1 MNFINEY
8 NSFVRWV
15 ENLIEQEDY
24 IKAADLL
31 KEGLAKNPND
41 RGFHRFY
48 FRVLLKLSRYEEARF
63 WLSKVIL
70 GYEKS
75 SQVDTFY
82 YKGLYYFLEGEFKL
96 SMEYL
101 KKCFEID
108 IYYLKKLLYDK
119 AFDSLRNSAEFRKL
133 IAPKKVF
140 MINEFISLKLI
151 FSKTLI
157 YVCDDLFLTCQKIA
171 INIVPFEIEKYT
183 DFNDIDDIIDFY
195 KSHAPTKEEISIT
208 PEEEFWGHCSNLQAW
223 VENDYNTYFLSKNL
237 SFPLLKELSSRGIPY
252 FTTIF
257 KEELIHRIKMGGIKT
272 LLYFIVDTG
281 ENYLNYLTEEELFDY
296 LLPFEEAEI
305 IKNIGK
311 FIPLEYTL
319 TTSLRDS
326 RRFSS
331 VREDKKMHFCIENNH
346 ISELEILLD
355 VKTYSDQYRSALLQ
369 VKNLRYLE
377 ELAIY
382 RSYDVNNSD
391 DRLFLKALHNFSN
404 LSQILDGI

>member
-1 MNFINEY
+1 MNFISEY
-8 NSFVRWV
+8 NSFVSRV
-15 ENLIEQEDY
+15 ENLIEHEDY

-31 KEGLAKNPND
+31 KKGLAKNPND
-41 RGFHRFY
+41 RGFQRFY
-48 FRVLLKLSRYEEARF
+48 FRVLLKLGRYEEAKF

-70 GYEKS
+70 RYEKS
-75 SQVDTFY
+75 SQIDTFY
-82 YKGLYYFLEGEFKL
+82 YKGLYYFLEGEFKQ
-96 SMEYL
+96 SMEFL

-108 IYYLKKLLYDK
+108 IYYLKKLLYDN
-119 AFDSLRNSAEFRKL
+119 AFDSLKDSAEFKIL
-133 IAPKKVF
+133 ITPTKEFVVNK
-140 MINEFISLKLI
+140 FISLKLI

-195 KSHAPTKEEISIT
+195 KSHSSTKEEISIT

-223 VENDYNTYFLSKNL
+223 VENDYNTCVLSKNL
-237 SFPLLKELSSRGIPY
+237 SFPLLKELSGRGFPY

-272 LLYFIVDTG
+272 LLYFIADTE
-281 ENYLNYLTEEELFDY
+281 ENYLNYLTEEDLFDN

-305 IKNIGK
+305 IKNIRN

-326 RRFSS
+326 RRFPS
-331 VREDKKMHFCIENNH
+331 VRDDKKMHFCIENNH

-355 VKTYSDQYRSALLQ
+355 DKSYSDQYHSALLQ

-382 RSYDVNNSD
+382 RSYDINNSD
-391 DRLFLKALHNFSN
+391 DRLFLKALHNFDN
-404 LSQILDGI
+404 LSLDLL